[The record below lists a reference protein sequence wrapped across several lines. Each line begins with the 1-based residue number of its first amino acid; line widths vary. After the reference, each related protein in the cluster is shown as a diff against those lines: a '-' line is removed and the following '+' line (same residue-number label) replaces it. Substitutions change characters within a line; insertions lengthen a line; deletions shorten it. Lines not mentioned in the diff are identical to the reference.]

1 VPGSHNFRKTLWV
14 TLSKIEP
21 KSLELTAPILYGLIK
36 EELDYIFWSLVKH
49 TLPGDFNWSTLE
61 EVEAQLKGAE
71 LRISR

>member
-1 VPGSHNFRKTLWV
+1 
-14 TLSKIEP
+14 
-21 KSLELTAPILYGLIK
+21 
-36 EELDYIFWSLVKH
+36 LVKH